1 VREAAKEEEVE
12 NTFKDSPRTPKY
24 LREKKRQIDLLNKR
38 NGYALGDTAKGKSSK
53 AINFLFDKNLHNNGI
68 YVDQS

>member
-1 VREAAKEEEVE
+1 MREAAEQEEE
-12 NTFKDSPRTPKY
+12 NAFKDSPRTPKY
-24 LREKKRQIDLLNKR
+24 LREKKKQIDLLNKR
-38 NGYALGDTAKGKSSK
+38 NGYALGKTGSGESSK